1 MEDHKTHKVVIYND
15 DENSY
20 QYIMACLIR
29 FCKHEPIQA
38 EQCAVIAHN
47 KGRCSVKS
55 GDFLEMFDLK
65 NTFDSLDIKSEIE
78 EYAKSNMH

>member
-1 MEDHKTHKVVIYND
+1 MEEHKTHKVVIYND
-15 DENSY
+15 DVNSF